1 MMADYW
7 QRLKTET
14 LDAATAFGR
23 DVGHVFQALGFW
35 GVIFLGVQIILGV
48 LPLLFVLTLGS
59 TVDAMIGA
67 RGIGVVTGDVNQQL
81 SRWLILLII
90 TFVAYLFSV
99 RFTGKAGEVGRGL
112 RNVVIFGCLLGYFV
126 TINQIFLGFIFLL
139 ALVVDLVWSRVM
151 GLRMANLFVV
161 ILVGSSVAH
170 TLIRYTVLR
179 SFTVGEGL
187 TMVAAIAMFVVFL
200 KLRIA
205 YAPHS

>member
-14 LDAATAFGR
+14 LAAATAFGR
-23 DVGHVFQALGFW
+23 DVGHVFQALGLW
-35 GVIFLGVQIILGV
+35 GVIFLSVQIILGV
-48 LPLLFVLTLGS
+48 LPLLFVFTLGS

-139 ALVVDLVWSRVM
+139 ALVVDLVWFRVV

-205 YAPHS
+205 GTKQ